1 MSERRTWPIRLS
13 PFLRDLALTAATS
26 LLTIAALLVFGRIL
40 AARLD
45 PDGFGAVMLA
55 RRIVATLD
63 PLSTFAMVIAVTRFA
78 ALRGGADRH
87 RVLVA
92 GTAIALGAGA
102 IIGAI
107 WFGLAGAI
115 ADVVFES
122 PDYLAIVRA
131 TAAVIATYSVFIVVY
146 AWYRGTDRMW
156 QANLWQVWAIAIG
169 PVVVVWL
176 AARPGN
182 EAQLLLG
189 LALVLLVATVPLGVE
204 LAVALRKPRP
214 FERETLRTI
223 ARYAAPR
230 VPGGLAFGALL
241 AIGPLMAPRLASVE
255 AIGYVATGQAL
266 LRVVEG
272 ATEAFGRVA
281 LAKVSQLVAAGEHL
295 VLKERIADVTAV
307 VLHIGAFATLQLWVW
322 TPEIIGAWLGLEYLP
337 GVGVVRIIVLSVL
350 PYLLFVTLRSVLDSI
365 EERAVN
371 SSNLYIAVAVTLIAS
386 VMLGRRFEAEGLA
399 AAMAAGFL
407 LLGVMTFRAVRQ
419 RYAFALQTLMVPHV
433 LALNAALFLAALAV
447 QAAVASRSLPVVA
460 TAVAAEGVFAL
471 LYGFVLWRLG
481 ARWMREIARRVEM
494 GAA

>member
-13 PFLRDLALTAATS
+13 PFLRDLALTVATS
-26 LLTIAALLVFGRIL
+26 LLTIAALIVFGRIL
-40 AARLD
+40 ADRLD

-55 RRIVATLD
+55 RRVVATLD
-63 PLSTFAMVIAVTRFA
+63 PVSTFAMAIAVTRFA
-78 ALRGGADRH
+78 ALMGQADRH

-92 GTAIALGAGA
+92 GTVIALGAGA
-102 IIGAI
+102 IMAAI

-115 ADVVFES
+115 AEVVFES

-146 AWYRGTDRMW
+146 AWYRGTDRML

-182 EAQLLLG
+182 EPQLLIG
-189 LALVLLVATVPLGVE
+189 LALVLLVAVAPLAAELGV
-204 LAVALRKPRP
+204 ALKKSRP
-214 FERETLRTI
+214 FEREALKTI
-223 ARYAAPR
+223 TRYAAPR

-255 AIGYVATGQAL
+255 AVGYVATGQAL

-281 LAKVSQLVAAGEHL
+281 LAKVSQLVAAGEHA
-295 VLKERIADVTAV
+295 VLKERIADVSAV

-322 TPEIIGAWLGLEYLP
+322 TPEIIGTWLGPEYLP
-337 GVGVVRIIVLSVL
+337 GVGVVRIVVLSIL

-371 SSNLYIAVAVTLIAS
+371 ATNLYSAVAVTVIAS
-386 VMLGRRFEAEGLA
+386 VILGRRFEAEGLA
-399 AAMAAGFL
+399 AAMAVGFL
-407 LLGVMTFRAVRQ
+407 LLGAMTFRAVRH
-419 RYAFALQTLMVPHV
+419 RYAFALQTLIAPQV
-433 LALNAALFLAALAV
+433 LVLNAGLFLAALAV
-447 QAAVASRSLPVVA
+447 QAVVTSRSLPAVPV
-460 TAVAAEGVFAL
+460 AVAAEAVFAL
-471 LYGFVLWRLG
+471 LYGLVLWRLG